1 MRTRHGTNAIAR
13 LQSDAP
19 SDSISSEFDNGFPEV
34 TSAVTLAIGLRE
46 RWLDMLDK
54 VIRGGTVVD
63 GTGSPSRVADI
74 GIKDGRIVAIGV
86 VEQDAAEVIDAT
98 GCIVTPGFV
107 DPHTH
112 YDAQLLWDP
121 TASPSSVHGVTTIIG
136 GNCGFTLAPLIPGD
150 ADYLRKMMSKVEGM
164 PLAALENGT
173 DWSWETFAEYLGRLE
188 GNISVNAGFLVG
200 HCAIRR
206 YVMGP
211 AAVGAEAS
219 HEHIAGMRAELA
231 KSIQSGA
238 LGFSFTNSTS
248 HSDGDGEPVAS
259 RWATHDEL
267 IALCEEVG
275 LHEGTTLEG
284 IVPGCLDRFAD
295 DEIELLGLMSAAANR
310 PMNWNVLTVDS
321 READRVPRQ
330 ISAYDRSIELGGKVV
345 ALTMPVQVPMNM
357 SFSSFCGLWL
367 LPGWQQI
374 LGVPVAERIQRLQ
387 DPDTRLRLLENSLSQ
402 AAGVF
407 RRLAD
412 WGDYVIG
419 DTYSAANEGLKGR
432 TVRDVANERGM
443 SSFGTLL
450 DIVIADE
457 LKTILWP
464 TPQDDD
470 AESWRMR
477 AELWQDG
484 RAMIGGSD
492 AGAHL
497 DRMCGAPYP
506 TRWLADCI
514 RGRKLVPVEFAVKMM
529 TSQPAKLFGLVDR
542 GELCEGA
549 YADVVVF
556 NPDEIGSEEAMLV
569 TDLPGN
575 SSRLT
580 AGSFGVKRVLVN
592 GVTIVENGVANGA
605 VPGTVLKSGKDT
617 YTVSAR

>member
-1 MRTRHGTNAIAR
+1 
-13 LQSDAP
+13 
-19 SDSISSEFDNGFPEV
+19 
-34 TSAVTLAIGLRE
+34 
-46 RWLDMLDK
+46 MLDK

-219 HEHIAGMRAELA
+219 EAHIDGMRAELA
-231 KSIQSGA
+231 KSIKSGA

-275 LHEGTTLEG
+275 LHDGTTLEG

-387 DPDTRLRLLENSLSQ
+387 DPDTRVRMLENSLSQ

-432 TVRDVANERGM
+432 VVRDVANERGM

-542 GELCEGA
+542 GELREGA
-549 YADVVVF
+549 CADVVVF
-556 NPDEIGSEEAMLV
+556 NPDEIGSEDAMLV

>member
-1 MRTRHGTNAIAR
+1 
-13 LQSDAP
+13 
-19 SDSISSEFDNGFPEV
+19 
-34 TSAVTLAIGLRE
+34 
-46 RWLDMLDK
+46 MLDK

-219 HEHIAGMRAELA
+219 NEHIAGMRAELA

-432 TVRDVANERGM
+432 IVRDVANERGM

-450 DIVIADE
+450 DIVIADD

-542 GELCEGA
+542 GELREGA
-549 YADVVVF
+549 CADVVVF
-556 NPDEIGSEEAMLV
+556 NPDEIGSEDAMLV

-617 YTVSAR
+617 YTVPAR

>member
-1 MRTRHGTNAIAR
+1 
-13 LQSDAP
+13 
-19 SDSISSEFDNGFPEV
+19 
-34 TSAVTLAIGLRE
+34 
-46 RWLDMLDK
+46 MLDI
-54 VIRGGTVVD
+54 VIKGGTIID
-63 GTGSPSRVADI
+63 GTGAPARRADI
-74 GIKDGRIVAIGV
+74 GIKDGRVVAVGV
-86 VEQDAAEVIDAT
+86 VDESATEFIDAD
-98 GCIVTPGFV
+98 GLMVAPGFI

-121 TASPSSVHGVTTIIG
+121 TASPSSVHGVTTVIG

-173 DWSWETFAEYLGRLE
+173 DWSWETFADYLGRLE
-188 GNISVNAGFLVG
+188 NNISVNAGFLVG
-200 HCAIRR
+200 HCAVRR

-211 AAVGAEAS
+211 AAVGGEAD
-219 HEHIAGMRAELA
+219 AGQIDAMRRELA
-231 KSIQSGA
+231 RAIEAGA

-267 IALCEEVG
+267 IALCEETG
-275 LHEGTTLEG
+275 QHEGTTLEG

-295 DEIELLGLMSAAANR
+295 DEIELLGRMSAAANR

-321 READRVPRQ
+321 REPDRVPRQ
-330 ISAYDRSIELGGKVV
+330 ISAFDRAAQLGGRVV

-357 SFSSFCGLWL
+357 SFLNFCGLWL
-367 LPGWQQI
+367 LPSWQKV
-374 LGVPVAERIQRLQ
+374 LGVSVAERMQRLQ
-387 DPDTRLRLLENSLSQ
+387 DPDVRLALLESSLSP

-419 DTYSAANEGLKGR
+419 DTYSKANEGLSGR
-432 TVRDVANERGM
+432 IVRDIAQERGK

-457 LKTILWP
+457 LRTILWP

-477 AELWQDG
+477 AELWQDP
-484 RAMIGGSD
+484 RAIIGGSD

-506 TRWLADCI
+506 TRWLADCL
-514 RGRKLVPVEFAVKMM
+514 RGRRLVPVEHAVRMM
-529 TSQPAKLFGLVDR
+529 TSAPAELFGLTDR
-542 GELCEGA
+542 GVLREGSH
-549 YADVVVF
+549 ADVVVF
-556 NPDEIGSEEAMLV
+556 DPAIVGSEDARLV
-569 TDLPGN
+569 TDLPGS

-580 AGSFGVKRVLVN
+580 AGSHGVVRVLVN
-592 GVTIVENGVANGA
+592 GVPIVENGVANGRT
-605 VPGTVLKSGKDT
+605 PGTVLKSGRDT
-617 YTVSAR
+617 HTVTAR

>member
-1 MRTRHGTNAIAR
+1 
-13 LQSDAP
+13 
-19 SDSISSEFDNGFPEV
+19 
-34 TSAVTLAIGLRE
+34 
-46 RWLDMLDK
+46 MLDK
-54 VIRGGTVVD
+54 VIRGGTVID

-86 VEQDAAEVIDAT
+86 VEQDAVEVIDAT

-173 DWSWETFAEYLGRLE
+173 DWSWESFAEYLGRLE

-219 HEHIAGMRAELA
+219 VEHIAGMRTELA

-387 DPDTRLRLLENSLSQ
+387 DPDTRVRMLENSLSQ

-432 TVRDVANERGM
+432 VVRDVANERGM

-542 GELCEGA
+542 GELREGA
-549 YADVVVF
+549 CADVVVF
-556 NPDEIGSEEAMLV
+556 NPDEIGSEDAMLV

-605 VPGTVLKSGKDT
+605 VPGTVLKSGTDT
-617 YTVSAR
+617 YTVLAR

>member
-1 MRTRHGTNAIAR
+1 
-13 LQSDAP
+13 
-19 SDSISSEFDNGFPEV
+19 
-34 TSAVTLAIGLRE
+34 
-46 RWLDMLDK
+46 MLDI
-54 VIRGGTVVD
+54 VIKGGTIID
-63 GTGSPSRVADI
+63 GTGAPARRADV
-74 GIKDGRIVAIGV
+74 GIKDGRIVSVGV
-86 VEQDAAEVIDAT
+86 VEESATEIIDAD
-98 GCIVTPGFV
+98 GLMVAPGFI

-121 TASPSSVHGVTTIIG
+121 TASPSSVHGVTTVIG

-173 DWSWETFAEYLGRLE
+173 DWSWETFADYLGRLE
-188 GNISVNAGFLVG
+188 NNISVNAGFLVG
-200 HCAIRR
+200 HCAVRR

-211 AAVGAEAS
+211 AAVGGEADAEQIDA
-219 HEHIAGMRAELA
+219 MRRELA
-231 KSIQSGA
+231 RAIEAGA

-267 IALCEEVG
+267 IALCEETG
-275 LHEGTTLEG
+275 QHEGTTLEG

-295 DEIELLGLMSAAANR
+295 DEIELLGRMSAAANR

-321 READRVPRQ
+321 REPDRVPRQ
-330 ISAYDRSIELGGKVV
+330 ISAFDRAAQLGGRVV

-357 SFSSFCGLWL
+357 SFLNFCGLWL
-367 LPGWQQI
+367 LPGWQKV

-387 DPDTRLRLLENSLSQ
+387 DPDVRLALLENSLSP

-419 DTYSAANEGLKGR
+419 DTYSKANEGLSGR
-432 TVRDVANERGM
+432 IVRDVANERGK

-450 DIVIADE
+450 DIVIADD
-457 LKTILWP
+457 LRTILWP

-477 AELWQDG
+477 AELWQDP
-484 RAMIGGSD
+484 RAIIGGSD

-506 TRWLADCI
+506 TRWLADCL
-514 RGRKLVPVEFAVKMM
+514 RGRQLVPVEHAVRMM
-529 TSQPAKLFGLVDR
+529 TSAPANLFGLTDR
-542 GELCEGA
+542 GVLREGSH
-549 YADVVVF
+549 ADVVVF
-556 NPDEIGSEEAMLV
+556 DPATVGSEDARLV
-569 TDLPGN
+569 TDLPGS

-580 AGSFGVKRVLVN
+580 AGSHGVVRVLVN
-592 GVTIVENGVANGA
+592 GVPIVENGVANGRT
-605 VPGTVLKSGKDT
+605 PGTVLKSGRDT
-617 YTVSAR
+617 HTVTAR

>member
-1 MRTRHGTNAIAR
+1 
-13 LQSDAP
+13 
-19 SDSISSEFDNGFPEV
+19 
-34 TSAVTLAIGLRE
+34 
-46 RWLDMLDK
+46 MLDK

-86 VEQDAAEVIDAT
+86 VEQEAAEVIDAT

-219 HEHIAGMRAELA
+219 DEHIAGMRAELA

-387 DPDTRLRLLENSLSQ
+387 DPDTRVRMLENSLSQ

-432 TVRDVANERGM
+432 IVRDIANERGM

-542 GELCEGA
+542 GELREGA
-549 YADVVVF
+549 CADVVVF
-556 NPDEIGSEEAMLV
+556 NPDEIGSEDAMLV

-617 YTVSAR
+617 YTVPAR

>member
-1 MRTRHGTNAIAR
+1 
-13 LQSDAP
+13 
-19 SDSISSEFDNGFPEV
+19 
-34 TSAVTLAIGLRE
+34 
-46 RWLDMLDK
+46 MLDK
-54 VIRGGTVVD
+54 VIRGGTVID

-211 AAVGAEAS
+211 AAVGGEAS
-219 HEHIAGMRAELA
+219 VEHIAGMRTELA

-357 SFSSFCGLWL
+357 SFASFCGLWL

-387 DPDTRLRLLENSLSQ
+387 DPDTRVRILENSLSQ

-432 TVRDVANERGM
+432 TVRDIAIERGA

-549 YADVVVF
+549 CADVVVF
-556 NPDEIGSEEAMLV
+556 NPDEIGSEDAMLV

-605 VPGTVLKSGKDT
+605 VPGTVLKSGTDT
-617 YTVSAR
+617 YTVLAR

>member
-1 MRTRHGTNAIAR
+1 
-13 LQSDAP
+13 
-19 SDSISSEFDNGFPEV
+19 
-34 TSAVTLAIGLRE
+34 
-46 RWLDMLDK
+46 MLDI

-63 GTGSPSRVADI
+63 GTGAPARTADI
-74 GIKDGRIVAIGV
+74 GIRDGRIVAIGKV
-86 VEQDAAEVIDAT
+86 DETAAEVIDAH
-98 GCIVTPGFV
+98 GLIVTPGFI

-121 TASPSSVHGVTTIIG
+121 TASPSSVHGVTTVVG
-136 GNCGFTLAPLIPGD
+136 GNCGFTLAPLLPGD
-150 ADYLRKMMSKVEGM
+150 ADYLRRMMSKVEGM

-173 DWSWETFAEYLGRLE
+173 DWSWETFAEYLGRLD
-188 GNISVNAGFLVG
+188 GNIAVNAGFLVG

-206 YVMGP
+206 YVMGGE
-211 AAVGAEAS
+211 AVGAAANPDQ
-219 HEHIAGMRAELA
+219 IGAMRAELA
-231 KSIQSGA
+231 KAIKAGA
-238 LGFSFTNSTS
+238 IGFSFTNSTS

-259 RWATHDEL
+259 RWATSDEL

-295 DEIELLGLMSAAANR
+295 EEIELLGRMSAAANR

-321 READRVPRQ
+321 REPDRVPRQ
-330 ISAYDRSIELGGKVV
+330 VSAFDRATELGGKVV

-357 SFSSFCGLWL
+357 SFLNFCGLWL

-374 LGVPVAERIQRLQ
+374 LGVPVPERIKRLS
-387 DPDTRLRLLENSLSQ
+387 DGDTRVKLLESSLSQ

-412 WGDYVIG
+412 WGEYVIG
-419 DTYSAANEGLKGR
+419 DTYSAANTGLSGR
-432 TVRDVANERGM
+432 MVKDIAAERGL
-443 SSFGTLL
+443 SNFGTLL

-457 LKTILWP
+457 LRTILWP

-477 AELWQDG
+477 AELWQDP
-484 RAMIGGSD
+484 RAIIGGSD

-514 RGRKLVPVEFAVKMM
+514 NGRKLVSVEHAVKMM
-529 TSQPAKLFGLVDR
+529 TSAPASLFGFTDR
-542 GELCEGA
+542 GVLREGA
-549 YADVVVF
+549 CADVVVF
-556 NPDEIGSEEAMLV
+556 DPSSVGSEDARLV
-569 TDLPGN
+569 SDLPGN

-580 AGSFGVKRVLVN
+580 AGSHGVKRVLVN
-592 GVTIVENGVANGA
+592 GVVIVEDGVANGN
-605 VPGTVLKSGKDT
+605 VPGRVLRSGVDTHTVT
-617 YTVSAR
+617 AR

>member
-1 MRTRHGTNAIAR
+1 
-13 LQSDAP
+13 
-19 SDSISSEFDNGFPEV
+19 
-34 TSAVTLAIGLRE
+34 
-46 RWLDMLDK
+46 MLDI
-54 VIRGGTVVD
+54 VIRGGTLID
-63 GTGSPSRVADI
+63 GTGAPARRADI
-74 GIKDGRIVAIGV
+74 GVKDGRIVAVGKV
-86 VEQDAAEVIDAT
+86 DESAAEVIEAE
-98 GCIVTPGFV
+98 GLMITPGFI

-121 TASPSSVHGVTTIIG
+121 TASPSSVHGVTTVIG

-150 ADYLRKMMSKVEGM
+150 GDYLRKMMSKVEGM

-173 DWSWETFAEYLGRLE
+173 DWSWETFDDYLGRLD
-188 GNISVNAGFLVG
+188 GNIAVNAGFLVG

-211 AAVGAEAS
+211 GAVGGEAS
-219 HEHIAGMRAELA
+219 ADQIAAMRAELSRA
-231 KSIQSGA
+231 IESGA

-267 IALCEEVG
+267 IALCEETG
-275 LHEGTTLEG
+275 RHEGTTLEG
-284 IVPGCLDRFAD
+284 IVPGCLDRFEDA
-295 DEIELLGLMSAAANR
+295 EIELLGKMSAAANR

-321 READRVPRQ
+321 REPDRVPRQ
-330 ISAYDRSIELGGKVV
+330 ISAHDRSVQLGGKVV

-357 SFSSFCGLWL
+357 SFLNFCGLWL

-374 LGVPVAERIQRLQ
+374 LGVPVPERIARLR
-387 DPDTRLRLLENSLSQ
+387 DGDTRVRLLENSLSQ

-419 DTYSAANEGLKGR
+419 DTYSEANRGLSGR
-432 TVRDVANERGM
+432 TVRDIAAERNQ

-450 DIVIADE
+450 DIVIADD
-457 LKTILWP
+457 LRTILWP

-477 AELWQDG
+477 AELWQDP
-484 RAMIGGSD
+484 RAIIGGSD

-506 TRWLADCI
+506 TRWLADCL
-514 RGRKLVPVEFAVKMM
+514 RGRKLVPVEHAVRMM
-529 TSQPAKLFGLVDR
+529 TSAPATLFGLRDR
-542 GELCEGA
+542 GVVTEGA
-549 YADVVVF
+549 FADLVVF
-556 NPDEIGSEEAMLV
+556 DPEAIGSEDARLV
-569 TDLPGN
+569 TDLPGD

-580 AGSFGVKRVLVN
+580 AGSHGVKRVIVN
-592 GVTIVENGVANGA
+592 GTVIVEDGAANGR
-605 VPGTVLKSGKDT
+605 VPGTVLRSGRDT
-617 YTVSAR
+617 YTVTAR

>member
-1 MRTRHGTNAIAR
+1 
-13 LQSDAP
+13 
-19 SDSISSEFDNGFPEV
+19 
-34 TSAVTLAIGLRE
+34 
-46 RWLDMLDK
+46 MLDK
-54 VIRGGTVVD
+54 VIRGGTVID

-86 VEQDAAEVIDAT
+86 IDQGAAEVIDAT

-219 HEHIAGMRAELA
+219 EAHIDGMRAELA
-231 KSIQSGA
+231 KSIKSGA

-387 DPDTRLRLLENSLSQ
+387 DSDTRLRMLENSLSQ

-419 DTYSAANEGLKGR
+419 DTYSVANEGLKGR
-432 TVRDVANERGM
+432 VVRDIANERGM

-542 GELCEGA
+542 GELREGA
-549 YADVVVF
+549 CADVVVF
-556 NPDEIGSEEAMLV
+556 NPDEIGSEDAMLV

-617 YTVSAR
+617 YTVPAR